1 MNKND
6 EVILPRLSNGNGNTR
21 LPEIVE
27 VYPSK
32 CVCVCVRRSSMFV
45 SRETKVT
52 GSVSLFSHLVI
63 MQDTNPGCFLRHAL
77 RVPRQR
83 TRCISLPSRYA
94 ADEPT
99 GAVFLLEV
107 STDRRRIFPKLHFS
121 ISPIFIV
128 LCCVWKLAY
137 LFILEATASILLEF
151 IKVTALQSYS

>member
-32 CVCVCVRRSSMFV
+32 CVCVCVHRSSMFV

-63 MQDTNPGCFLRHAL
+63 MQDTNPGSFLRHAL

-107 STDRRRIFPKLHFS
+107 STDRRRIFPKLHFLYFSDFYCSLLCLEISLPFYSRSDS
-121 ISPIFIV
+121 INTVRIH
-128 LCCVWKLAY
+128 
-137 LFILEATASILLEF
+137 
-151 IKVTALQSYS
+151 